1 MPCRGGAHYLGEI
14 EALCFEIHAGPQML
28 RDAVLLLTLAGRWSG
43 ILVDQNAKLPA
54 GLTGLARRLEEV
66 AVELEHIPKEVDDTV
81 KLSSAALAQEAVEL
95 VLASHWACDP
105 DFSPFLTLDDSPPPT
120 RRRHTPRFGRPWTS
134 SWASSRGQPPHSPLL
149 LPPMTRKTR
158 ANPRTPK
165 PRRSPAMATR
175 PMLQV
180 LRGERGKLART
191 EP

>member
-14 EALCFEIHAGPQML
+14 EALRFEIHAGPQML
-28 RDAVLLLTLAGRWSG
+28 RNAVLLLTLAGRWSG

-105 DFSPFLTLDDSPPPT
+105 DFSPFLTLDDSPPPNKEAAHAAVWEAVDVIVGQFEGT
-120 RRRHTPRFGRPWTS
+120 
-134 SWASSRGQPPHSPLL
+134 ASPFTFASP
-149 LPPMTRKTR
+149 
-158 ANPRTPK
+158 
-165 PRRSPAMATR
+165 SDDEEDE
-175 PMLQV
+175 
-180 LRGERGKLART
+180 GESKDAKA
-191 EP
+191 

>member
-1 MPCRGGAHYLGEI
+1 
-14 EALCFEIHAGPQML
+14 ML

-54 GLTGLARRLEEV
+54 GMTGLARRLEEV

-175 PMLQV
+175 PMLQSS
-180 LRGERGKLART
+180 GAGKLAHGVA
-191 EP
+191 PLPSSLFA

>member
-14 EALCFEIHAGPQML
+14 EALRFEIHAGPQML
-28 RDAVLLLTLAGRWSG
+28 RNAVLLLTLAGRWSG

-105 DFSPFLTLDDSPPPT
+105 DFSPFLTLDDSPPQQGGGT
-120 RRRHTPRFGRPWTS
+120 RRGLGGRGRH
-134 SWASSRGQPPHSPLL
+134 RGPVRGDN
-149 LPPMTRKTR
+149 LPVHLCF
-158 ANPRTPK
+158 
-165 PRRSPAMATR
+165 S
-175 PMLQV
+175 
-180 LRGERGKLART
+180 LR
-191 EP
+191 